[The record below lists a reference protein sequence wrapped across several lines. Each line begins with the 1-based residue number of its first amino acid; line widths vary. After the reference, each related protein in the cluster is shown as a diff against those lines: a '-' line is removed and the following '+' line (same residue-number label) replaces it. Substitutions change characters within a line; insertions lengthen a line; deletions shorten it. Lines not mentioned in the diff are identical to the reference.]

1 MWNNHSRTVE
11 SAVVPSTRKSNL
23 FYRVAGYKLLFLFL
37 IQVLFVGA
45 SNAQNISEKV
55 GDLEASE
62 GFFTYYFDEGEDK
75 LWVRVTELNKEF
87 LYANYLAAGVGSNDI
102 GLDRIALEAEKEVLH
117 M

>member
-11 SAVVPSTRKSNL
+11 SAAVPSTRKSNL

-55 GDLEASE
+55 GDLEAFR
-62 GFFTYYFDEGEDK
+62 GVF
-75 LWVRVTELNKEF
+75 
-87 LYANYLAAGVGSNDI
+87 YL
-102 GLDRIALEAEKEVLH
+102 LF
-117 M
+117 